1 MMTQN
6 SKQSQNNKTKIKKKS
21 VSDFHNSCNVKERK
35 RITLR
40 IEKHNVIWKTMRT
53 PVLEFL

>member
-6 SKQSQNNKTKIKKKS
+6 SKQSQNNKTKSQS
-21 VSDFHNSCNVKERK
+21 VTFTIAVMQKK

-40 IEKHNVIWKTMRT
+40 IGKT
-53 PVLEFL
+53 

>member
-1 MMTQN
+1 MTQN
-6 SKQSQNNKTKIKKKS
+6 SKQSQNIKEKKS
-21 VSDFHNSCNVKERK
+21 VSDFHNSCNEKERK

-40 IEKHNVIWKTMRT
+40 KHNVIWKTMRT

>member
-6 SKQSQNNKTKIKKKS
+6 SKQSQNKKS

-35 RITLR
+35 RI
-40 IEKHNVIWKTMRT
+40 KN
-53 PVLEFL
+53 

>member
-6 SKQSQNNKTKIKKKS
+6 SKQSQNNKTKIKSQS
-21 VSDFHNSCNVKERK
+21 VTFTRAVMKRKK

-40 IEKHNVIWKTMRT
+40 KHNVIWKTMRT

>member
-1 MMTQN
+1 MTQN
-6 SKQSQNNKTKIKKKS
+6 SKQSQNIKKKKS
-21 VSDFHNSCNVKERK
+21 VSDFHNSCNVKDRKK

-40 IEKHNVIWKTMRT
+40 KHNVIWKTMRT